1 MKLPTRALNGTDY
14 MLNTDETIL
23 NILLTAK
30 NKGNQ
35 LLKHFKISYPDKALA
50 EENNCILVAVVS
62 AENNLTGFDSQTFKD
77 LVEILIITKQK
88 DNRKAIRIIKTVSNE
103 ICRLIMDNIDQFP
116 NKPVIRNI
124 NPFFDVDLILNRGQV
139 MVQCNTE
146 PVDFSNTDEDI
157 RHICELL
164 ADETDIILK

>member
-1 MKLPTRALNGTDY
+1 MGLIIF

-30 NKGNQ
+30 NNGNK
-35 LLKHFKISYPDKALA
+35 LLKHFKISYPDKTLA

-77 LVEILIITKQK
+77 LVEILVITKQK
-88 DNRKAIRIIKTVSNE
+88 DNRKAIRIIKTVSKE
-103 ICRLIMDNIDQFP
+103 ICQLIMDNIDQFP

-124 NPFFDVDLILNRGQV
+124 NPFFDVDLVLNRGQV
-139 MVQCNTE
+139 MVQCNTA
-146 PVDFSNTDEDI
+146 PFDWINTDGDIETVCNLLSEDNI
-157 RHICELL
+157 EV
-164 ADETDIILK
+164 D